1 MVVPLPKSKPT
12 YRGSLPT
19 SKPAPTARNQT
30 AARIFGDLQK
40 QLSGRGP
47 RTPVFTPPRKGS
59 RPIAKLYRDLT
70 PLEQEARDRQGIESL
85 KGFAVGLPAGLL
97 GLPADLAALIFKD
110 APQLAAKLVTGQELK
125 VEERTFIDKLV
136 GEFQRKAGAEAIMGY
151 MGFGVDLLPEE
162 DEKGQPVNLAT
173 DALSQAGVTP
183 FRAGSLIG
191 EVTVPIPTGA
201 GIARLLGRRSK
212 DAGEVLPPERVEP
225 TISTTSDEPGEIIE
239 GSVVERLEG
248 PRPPDEVMATPE
260 EIAAL
265 PPPRDE
271 EFLAELEEIERVA
284 AEELAAAPPEPPT
297 PAANF
302 IQTRDD
308 VIDDGNGVFEFDQTG
323 RLETGTLTDDEL
335 IQRYIEARDE
345 FTAGMAARPE
355 GPLDLNDVDN
365 LAQDAAD
372 RAGTRMGYIQNELI
386 GRRDGHY
393 VQLTDNELAE
403 IQVQEAVGEMLSR
416 PEEPDA
422 PTSLAVT
429 DTNNNIIPEAE
440 EGFQGLP
447 GGIGSLDESMPIYG
461 NYNLTIGSMPDEF
474 KGSVIHYSPTMTN
487 FQNFVGSRAFARQQD
502 SGKKLEAKQWVAA
515 LNKNP
520 GNSQK
525 VGTVG
530 KEIKNSEFENIMLSN
545 PEKKYNQTEIRRL
558 LTSRL
563 PQTRSRLFLES
574 NSNQEF
580 QDGESPFRSL
590 YAVDAQYRSAD
601 LNSARDKGLIVFS
614 NTAPTIDVPGFGRL
628 KPTPV
633 HNYYGGSS
641 GYPGYYGHGRFII
654 VESQDGKRYMQ
665 INELQSN
672 SVSDVSSG
680 SHLGGTRY
688 VKTLEDRLQAYRDGY
703 DSVRIP
709 YTPEVHKIMKEV
721 QDLKP
726 EVIET
731 NDVLARSVQENE
743 REIRTIA
750 ESYKWRTGRLNR
762 YEPGSEDL
770 SKVRLLGPVSEGLRG
785 RDDLTAVIIQRH
797 GGDRAQE
804 ADYKRAVQDRVTDIL
819 DERGIPYTAQDVE
832 HMVDKLDDLSRNLN
846 DTYDAGDFP
855 LIHSKI
861 RKEIMGGI
869 GPRDRDPTVEEF
881 NAFLTAK
888 DNGPG
893 MPRGVTKS
901 ELFEIMLKSD
911 FKFDVEDN
919 IVDEIAASL
928 LLRDKDVQK
937 IFKDL
942 TPDEIAKL
950 DLNEPYRA
958 RRVLYDE
965 LVSKIPQ
972 ETADNVLNRVQEEI
986 NNSVSAYA
994 APDVRDE
1001 LQILDNS
1008 EEVLD
1013 DAMLSLLYD
1022 IDGTL
1027 EEVKLSETMD
1037 NLRQTGNE
1045 LVSKVADIADDVN
1058 AAQADWNNT
1067 LANLPNAEEV
1077 ATLMDIGRITG
1088 QERRGFIEPLPYN
1101 SDEDFYKFATRAA
1114 IKEAEKLGLDGVIFP
1129 DAAYLSTQPQRR
1141 PNDAFLR
1148 NYGRVIDSE
1157 LKELTKADEN
1167 AGVRLRKIDIITIGN
1182 NDPFELIGRGEGFEV
1197 RGIDPSDPDVQEA
1210 LQPFRTEVR
1219 NADREYKQAKATVE
1233 ELRARGAQPD
1243 DPFSFADALREET
1256 RLKTRLESVKN
1267 ELNDE
1272 VSRRSTTYNS
1282 ELRVVEFDNDANRQ
1296 LARRPIRRATGGMVR
1311 SGIGAMAREVM

>member
-1 MVVPLPKSKPT
+1 MVVPLPKSKPE

-30 AARIFGDLQK
+30 AAKIFSSLQK

-70 PLEQEARDRQGIESL
+70 PLEQEARDKQGIESL

-97 GLPADLAALIFKD
+97 GLPADLTALIFRD

-136 GEFQRKAGAEAIMGY
+136 GDFQRKAGAEAIMEK

-173 DALSQAGVTP
+173 DALSQAGITP

-201 GIARLLGRRSK
+201 GIARLLGRRST

-225 TISTTSDEPGEIIE
+225 TIDVLEPGDIIE
-239 GSVVERLEG
+239 GSVVERLEA
-248 PRPPDEVMATPE
+248 RPTEELMVMPE
-260 EIAAL
+260 EIATFP
-265 PPPRDE
+265 PPPR
-271 EFLAELEEIERVA
+271 
-284 AEELAAAPPEPPT
+284 
-297 PAANF
+297 
-302 IQTRDD
+302 IQTVDD

-335 IQRYIEARDE
+335 VQRYIEARDE
-345 FTAGMAARPE
+345 FTAGMAARQE
-355 GPLDLNDVDN
+355 GQLDLDDVDN

-372 RAGTRMGYIQNELI
+372 RAGTRMRYIQNELI
-386 GRRDGHY
+386 GRRDGHF
-393 VQLTDNELAE
+393 VQLTEDELAE
-403 IQVQEAVGEMLSR
+403 VQVQEAVGEMLSR

-422 PTSLAVT
+422 PESLAVT

-461 NYNLTIGSMPDEF
+461 NYNLTIGGMPDEF

-590 YAVDAQYRSAD
+590 RHLDAQYRSAD
-601 LNSARDKGLIVFS
+601 LNSARDKGLIIFS

-628 KPTPV
+628 KPKAV
-633 HNYYGGSS
+633 HNYYRE
-641 GYPGYYGHGRFII
+641 YPGYYGHARFII
-654 VESQDGKRYMQ
+654 VEGQDGKRYLQ
-665 INELQSN
+665 INEIQSN

-726 EVIET
+726 EVIEK

-750 ESYKWRTGRLNR
+750 ESYKWQSGRLNR
-762 YEPGSEDL
+762 FEPGSEDL
-770 SKVRLLGPVSEGLRG
+770 SKVRLLGPVLEGLKG

-819 DERGIPYTAQDVE
+819 DERGVPYTAQDVE

-846 DTYDAGDFP
+846 DSYEAGFNRFDEQGFP
-855 LIHSKI
+855 LIHHKV

-881 NAFLTAK
+881 NAFLANK
-888 DNGPG
+888 DNGPR

-919 IVDEIAASL
+919 IVEEIAASL

-950 DLNEPYRA
+950 NINEPYRA

-994 APDVRDE
+994 APDVRDD

-1045 LVSKVADIADDVN
+1045 LVSQVADITDEVN
-1058 AAQADWNNT
+1058 AAQAGWNDA

-1077 ATLMDIGRITG
+1077 ATLMDIARITG

-1148 NYGRVIDSE
+1148 NYGRVIDGE

-1167 AGVRLRKIDIITIGN
+1167 AGVRLRKVDITGD
-1182 NDPFELIGRGEGFEV
+1182 DPFELIGRGEGFEV
-1197 RGIDPSDPDVQEA
+1197 NGIDPSDPDVQEA

-1219 NADREYKQAKATVE
+1219 NADREYKQAKAVVDELQAQGIDGGPELASALQE
-1233 ELRARGAQPD
+1233 ERRQ
-1243 DPFSFADALREET
+1243 R
-1256 RLKTRLESVKN
+1256 TRLENVKATL
-1267 ELNDE
+1267 ETE
-1272 VSRRSTTYNS
+1272 MRRRSTTYNS

-1296 LARRPIRRATGGMVR
+1296 LARRPIRRAAGGMVR

>member
-1 MVVPLPKSKPT
+1 M
-12 YRGSLPT
+12 
-19 SKPAPTARNQT
+19 
-30 AARIFGDLQK
+30 
-40 QLSGRGP
+40 
-47 RTPVFTPPRKGS
+47 
-59 RPIAKLYRDLT
+59 
-70 PLEQEARDRQGIESL
+70 
-85 KGFAVGLPAGLL
+85 
-97 GLPADLAALIFKD
+97 
-110 APQLAAKLVTGQELK
+110 
-125 VEERTFIDKLV
+125 
-136 GEFQRKAGAEAIMGY
+136 
-151 MGFGVDLLPEE
+151 
-162 DEKGQPVNLAT
+162 
-173 DALSQAGVTP
+173 SQAGLTP
-183 FRAGSLIG
+183 FRAGSLTG
-191 EVTVPIPTGA
+191 EVVVPIPTGA
-201 GIARLLGRRSK
+201 GIARLLGRRST
-212 DAGEVLPPERVEP
+212 DAVEVLPAERVEP
-225 TISTTSDEPGEIIE
+225 TIDVPEPGEIIE

-260 EIAAL
+260 EIAAF

-323 RLETGTLTDDEL
+323 RLETGTLSDDEL
-335 IQRYIEARDE
+335 VQQYIAARDE
-345 FTAGMAARPE
+345 FTAGMAARQE
-355 GPLDLNDVDN
+355 GQLDLDDVDN

-372 RAGTRMGYIQNELI
+372 RAGTRMRYIQNELI

-393 VQLTDNELAE
+393 VQLTDDELAE
-403 IQVQEAVGEMLSR
+403 VQVQEAVGEMLSR

-422 PTSLAVT
+422 PESLTVT

-461 NYNLTIGSMPDEF
+461 NYNLTIGGMPDEF

-502 SGKKLEAKQWVAA
+502 SNKKMEAKQWVAA

-563 PQTRSRLFLES
+563 PQTRVRTFLES
-574 NSNQEF
+574 NSNREF
-580 QDGESPFRSL
+580 QDGESPFYSL
-590 YAVDAQYRSAD
+590 SHMSAQYRPAD

-628 KPTPV
+628 NPKAV
-633 HNYYGGSS
+633 HNYYGS
-641 GYPGYYGHGRFII
+641 YPGYYGHARFII
-654 VESQDGKRYMQ
+654 VEGQDGKRYLQ
-665 INELQSN
+665 INEIQSN

-680 SHLGGTRY
+680 SHLGGTNY

-743 REIRTIA
+743 REIRKIA

-762 YEPGSEDL
+762 YEPGSEDF
-770 SKVRLLGPVSEGLRG
+770 SKLRLLGPVSEGLKG
-785 RDDLTAVIIQRH
+785 RDDLSAVIIQRH

-819 DERGIPYTAQDVE
+819 DERDVPYTAQDVE

-846 DTYDAGDFP
+846 EKLDAGEYP
-855 LIHSKI
+855 NIHSKV
-861 RKEIMGGI
+861 RAEVMGLENARTT
-869 GPRDRDPTVEEF
+869 PSEEEF
-881 NAFLTAK
+881 NAFLSAK
-888 DNGPG
+888 DNGPR
-893 MPRGVTKS
+893 MLPGVTKA
-901 ELFEIMLKSD
+901 EMLDIMLRSE

-919 IVDEIAASL
+919 IVDEIMASL
-928 LLRDKDVQK
+928 LLRDKNVQK

-950 DLNEPYRA
+950 DLNEPYRE
-958 RRVLYDE
+958 RLKLYKK
-965 LVSKIPQ
+965 LNSKIPQ
-972 ETADNVLNRVQEEI
+972 ETVDDILNKVQEEI
-986 NNSVSAYA
+986 DNSVSAYA
-994 APDVRDE
+994 APGTRDD

-1013 DAMLSLLYD
+1013 DAMGTLYYD
-1022 IDGTL
+1022 LEGTL
-1027 EEVKLSETMD
+1027 EEIKLSDTMD

-1067 LANLPNAEEV
+1067 LANLPNAEDV

-1148 NYGRVIDSE
+1148 NYGRVIDGE

-1167 AGVRLRKIDIITIGN
+1167 AGVRLRKVDITPGN

-1197 RGIDPSDPDVQEA
+1197 RGIDPNDPDVQEA

-1219 NADREYKQAKATVE
+1219 NADREYKQAKETVE

-1243 DPFSFADALREET
+1243 DPYSFADALREET

-1296 LARRPIRRATGGMVR
+1296 LARRPIRRAAGGMVR